1 MSLPTT
7 PFDRDSTAD
16 DVLAGVDLH
25 GRTALVTGG
34 SSGVGAATAH
44 ALARAGARVVLAAR
58 GLGTAREVAA
68 RITAGTGNE
77 AVTAT
82 PLDLSDPA
90 SVRAFV
96 AAWEG
101 PLHMLVNNAGIMA
114 LPALGLTP
122 EGWERQ
128 FATNHLGHFALATG
142 LRPAL
147 AAAGGAR
154 VAALSS
160 TGHFASPVVFDDI
173 NFAAPPVTTSFH
185 RAYGRARR
193 PPEARL
199 LRRRGRKRWAADGIA
214 AHAVMPGGIKSPL
227 QRHAFGD
234 DMDARA
240 RAVYEAYPWRSAEQG
255 AATSVL
261 AVASPLLDGVTGAYL
276 QNCQEAPVLDPA
288 RAAEEPEPFGVAAW
302 ARDTEA
308 AGRLWELSAAVS

>member
-77 AVTAT
+77 AVTAA

-114 LPALGLTP
+114 LPALDLTP

-160 TGHFASPVVFDDI
+160 TGHFASPVGFDDI
-173 NFAAPPVTTSFH
+173 NFAH
-185 RAYGRARR
+185 RPYDPFTAYGQSKTADALFAV
-193 PPEARL
+193 EA
-199 LRRRGRKRWAADGIA
+199 GKRWAADGIA

-288 RAAEEPEPFGVAAW
+288 RAAGEPEPFGVAAW
-302 ARDTEA
+302 ARDAEA
-308 AGRLWELSAAVS
+308 AGRLWELSAAAVS

>member
-1 MSLPTT
+1 MPLLTT

-34 SSGVGAATAH
+34 SSGVGAATSR
-44 ALARAGARVVLAAR
+44 ALAAAGARVVLAAR
-58 GLGTAREVAA
+58 GLAAAREAAA
-68 RITAGTGNE
+68 RITAETGN
-77 AVTAT
+77 ALVTAA
-82 PLDLSDPA
+82 PLDLSDPG

-96 AAWEG
+96 RAWEG
-101 PLHMLVNNAGIMA
+101 PLHLLVNNAGIMA
-114 LPALGLTP
+114 LPTLDRTP
-122 EGWERQ
+122 RGWERQ

-154 VAALSS
+154 IAALSS

-173 NFAAPPVTTSFH
+173 NFAH
-185 RAYGRARR
+185 RPYDPFAAYGQSKTAD
-193 PPEARL
+193 AL
-199 LRRRGRKRWAADGIA
+199 FAVGAGSRWAADGIA

-227 QRHAFGD
+227 QRYAFGP
-234 DMDARA
+234 DMDEQA
-240 RAVYEAYPWRSAEQG
+240 RAVYTSYPWRRADQG

-261 AVASPLLDGVTGAYL
+261 AVASPLLDGVTGLYL
-276 QNCQEAPVLDPA
+276 QNCQEAPVIDPA
-288 RAAEEPEPFGVAAW
+288 RAAREPEPFGVAAW

-308 AGRLWELSAAVS
+308 AERLWDVSTAAVS